1 MTRRRARKIED
12 GMKKN
17 GTGIGEGCLVP
28 FLMMG
33 VMLWESDDGL
43 CRLCQGGHEPA
54 NFQPNW
60 GSG

>member
-1 MTRRRARKIED
+1 
-12 GMKKN
+12 MKKN